1 MGVAAGMN
9 IVADF
14 NRKFLDPN
22 TPVSCIS
29 RGSLGGKAEG
39 LVSIREMLNRE
50 IASSDFPGIEIGIPS
65 MVVLC
70 TESFE
75 AFMAQNNLSEVANSG
90 SPDEK
95 IAQVFQRADLPFEI
109 LGDLRAV
116 IDQVHSPLAIRSSSE
131 LEDAK
136 HQPFAGIYE
145 TKMIPNNVYDPDI
158 RFRQLLEAVKFVY
171 ASTYFKRAKD
181 YRKASGYS
189 QHGEKMAV
197 IVQEIVG
204 KRYSSCFYPELSG
217 VARSYNYYPIRPA
230 KPEDGV
236 VSLALGLG
244 KTIVDGGICWTYSP
258 AYPKVDPPYVTVR
271 QLVKE
276 SQTEFWAVNMG
287 EPPAYDP
294 IQETEYL
301 LLENILSAEKDG
313 TLDYL
318 VSTYEPQSDR
328 LYVGANMKGPKAL
341 TFAPLLKLK
350 ELPFNDLIIALLSV
364 CQHAL
369 NDPVEIE
376 FAMTF
381 NPHRF
386 GFLQVR
392 KMVVPGE
399 VVNIDE
405 TELVGENILVSSD
418 HALGNG
424 INQGIKDVVYVKPE
438 SFEMRH
444 TQEIV
449 PEIEHFNS
457 KMLDSQIPYML
468 ISIGRLGTTDPWLGI
483 PANWGQ
489 VCGARVIVE
498 ATMENARVELSQGTH
513 YFHNMVNS
521 GVLYFLLP
529 FSSPYQID
537 WEWLGK
543 QPVVEETNFLRH
555 VKIPSPLEIK
565 VDGRHS
571 RGLVVHG

>member
-1 MGVAAGMN
+1 MASIAE
-9 IVADF
+9 F
-14 NRKFLDPN
+14 NRNFLDPT

-29 RGSLGGKAEG
+29 KGSLGGKADG
-39 LVSIREMLNRE
+39 LVSIRDMLSKE
-50 IASSDFPGIEIGIPS
+50 ITSADFPGIEIGIPS
-65 MVVLC
+65 MAVLC
-70 TESFE
+70 TGAFD
-75 AFMAQNNLSEVANSG
+75 AFMAENHLLEAIDSDAT
-90 SPDEK
+90 DEQ
-95 IAQVFQRADLPFEI
+95 IAQMFQRANLPFEI
-109 LGDLRAV
+109 LGDLRAL

-145 TKMIPNNVYDPDI
+145 TKMIPNNIYDPDI
-158 RFRQLLEAVKFVY
+158 RFRQMLEAIKFVY
-171 ASTYFKRAKD
+171 ASTFFGRAKA
-181 YRKASGYS
+181 YRRASGFS
-189 QHGEKMAV
+189 DRGEKMAV

-204 KRYSSCFYPELSG
+204 KRFSSRFYPELSG
-217 VARSYNYYPIRPA
+217 VARSYNYYPIKPA

-258 AYPKVDPPYVTVR
+258 AHPRVDPPYVTVR

-287 EPPAYDP
+287 EPPEYNP
-294 IQETEYL
+294 TKETEYML
-301 LLENILSAEKDG
+301 MDNILAAEEDG
-313 TLDYL
+313 ALDYL
-318 VSTYEPQSDR
+318 VSTYEPNSDR
-328 LYVGANMKGPKAL
+328 LYAGPMMKGPKVL
-341 TFAPLLKLK
+341 TFAPLLKLR
-350 ELPFNDLIIALLSV
+350 EIPFNDLIIALLSV
-364 CQHAL
+364 CQKAQ

-392 KMVVPGE
+392 KMVIPGE
-399 VVNIDE
+399 VVCIDE
-405 TELVGENILVSSD
+405 AELEGENVLVSTD

-424 INQGIKDVVYVKPE
+424 VNEAIQDIVYVKPE
-438 SFEMRH
+438 IFEMRY
-444 TQEIV
+444 TREIV
-449 PEIEHFNS
+449 PEIEHFNN
-457 KMLDSQIPYML
+457 KMLDTHTLYLL

-489 VCGARVIVE
+489 VCGAKMIVE
-498 ATMENARVELSQGTH
+498 ATRENARVELSQGTH

-537 WEWLGK
+537 WEWLSK
-543 QPVVEETNFLRH
+543 QPVAEETRFLRH
-555 VKIPSPLEIK
+555 VKLPRPLKVK

-571 RGLVVHG
+571 RGLITRG

>member
-1 MGVAAGMN
+1 MGVVAGMT

-14 NRKFLDPN
+14 DRKFLDPAA
-22 TPVSCIS
+22 PVSCIS

-39 LVSIREMLNRE
+39 LVSIKEMLTKE
-50 IASSDFPGIEIGIPS
+50 IASSDFPGIDIGIPS
-65 MVVLC
+65 MVVIC
-70 TESFE
+70 TEAFESF
-75 AFMAQNNLSEVANSG
+75 MSQNNLREIANSE
-90 SPDEK
+90 SPDEH
-95 IAQVFQRADLPFEI
+95 IAQAFQRSDLPFEI
-109 LGDLRAV
+109 LGDLRALM
-116 IDQVHSPLAIRSSSE
+116 DQVHSPLAIRSSSE

-145 TKMIPNNVYDPDI
+145 TKMIPNNVYDPDV
-158 RFRQLLEAVKFVY
+158 RFRQLLEAIKFVY
-171 ASTYFKRAKD
+171 ASTFFKRAKD

-189 QHGEKMAV
+189 ILGEKMAV

-204 KRYSSCFYPELSG
+204 KRYSDRFYPELSG
-217 VARSYNYYPIRPA
+217 VARSFNYYPIKPA

-287 EPPAYDP
+287 EPQEYDP

-301 LLENILSAEKDG
+301 LLENILAAEKDG
-313 TLDYL
+313 ALEYL
-318 VSTYEPQSDR
+318 VSTYEPLSDR
-328 LYVGANMKGPKAL
+328 LYIGAIMKGPKAL

-364 CQHAL
+364 CQKAF

-376 FAMTF
+376 FALTF
-381 NPHRF
+381 DPHRF

-392 KMVVPGE
+392 KMVVPSE
-399 VVNIDE
+399 VVHVDE
-405 TELVGENILVSSD
+405 NELAGKNILVASD

-424 INQGIKDVVYVKPE
+424 VNEAIKDIVYVKPE

-444 TQEIV
+444 TREIV

-457 KMLDSQIPYML
+457 KMLDSQTPYML

-498 ATMENARVELSQGTH
+498 ATRENARVELSQGTH

-537 WEWLGK
+537 WEWMSE
-543 QPVVEETNFLRH
+543 QPVEEETSFLRH
-555 VKIPSPLEIK
+555 VKIPSPLKVK

-571 RGLVVHG
+571 RGLVVYG